1 MKRPGTIR
9 SIALILLL
17 LVLLPVL
24 VFSIYQFVA
33 IGSSEAAVREI
44 YRRELDV
51 VLFSVNQFAW
61 DVVNNY
67 SSQLTSAWSASS
79 SARRVSGVR
88 AFLSGNPPVE
98 SVCFADSSGER
109 ILWAGSKVSAD
120 SGASRTWRDEFR
132 GERPLL
138 DRLIKFS
145 RQNYRKIEPLT
156 KEGGRDQSAAL
167 LFVIRSP
174 VSEPVLAGMRL
185 DQERFVT
192 GVLAE
197 RLTQASAG
205 SYVLAVIRRSSG
217 ERILSSEGVSDGDFS
232 LRRQLWLFPDLDVG
246 IRLKGESI
254 EDIARSRLRRDL
266 AFLIIVD
273 VVLLAGVFVAYRSV
287 RREMELVRLKSD
299 FVSNVSHELRT
310 PLALIRMYA
319 ETLEMGRLKSQKKRN
334 EYYSTIVKESDRLT
348 RLVNNLLNFSR
359 MEAGRKPYNLAST
372 DLNATVRSV
381 LNAFAAPMQSQGIAP
396 SVVLD
401 PAIPHIQADA
411 EAVQEAL
418 INIIDNAIKY
428 SPKVKFLRIQTGTAA
443 DGISVEIE
451 DHGIGISSEYHRKI
465 FETFYRASSDVV
477 PGASGSGLG
486 LTIAKHIM
494 DAHGGRIEL
503 RSSLGK
509 GSTFRLVF
517 PLGRPGEGT
526 RKG

>member
-1 MKRPGTIR
+1 LKRPGTIR
-9 SIALILLL
+9 SIALVLLL

-44 YRRELDV
+44 YQRELDV
-51 VLFSVNQFAW
+51 VLFSINQFAW

-67 SSQLTSAWSASS
+67 SSQLTSAWGAAPE
-79 SARRVSGVR
+79 ARRALGLH
-88 AFLSGNPPVE
+88 AFLEGNPAVE

-109 ILWAGSKVSAD
+109 ILWAGSKTSAEVGVSSA
-120 SGASRTWRDEFR
+120 WRDDLR
-132 GERPLL
+132 GEKGLL

-156 KEGGRDQSAAL
+156 PTSGQRKRVAL

-174 VSEPVLAGMRL
+174 VSGLVLAGMRL
-185 DQERFVT
+185 DEERFVSD
-192 GVLAE
+192 VLAE
-197 RLTQASAG
+197 RLTQAAAG
-205 SYVLAVIRRSSG
+205 SYVLGVIRRSSG
-217 ERILSSEGVSDGDFS
+217 ARVLSSEAGGEGEYS

-266 AFLIIVD
+266 IFLIMVD
-273 VVLLAGVFVAYRSV
+273 IVLLAGVFVAYRSV

-319 ETLEMGRLKSQKKRN
+319 ETLELGRLRGEKKKS

-359 MEAGRKPYNLAST
+359 MEAGRKPYRLTSV
-372 DLNATVRSV
+372 DLNGTVRSV
-381 LNAFAAPMQSQGIAP
+381 LSAFEAHIRSQGFAP
-396 SVVLD
+396 RVVLD
-401 PAIPHIQADA
+401 PATPRIQADA
-411 EAVQEAL
+411 EALQEAI
-418 INIIDNAIKY
+418 INIIDNAVKY
-428 SPKVKFLRIQTGTAA
+428 SPKTKFLRIQTGSLP
-443 DGISVEIE
+443 GGVYVEIE
-451 DHGIGISSEYHRKI
+451 DHGIGIASEHHKKI
-465 FETFYRASSDVV
+465 FETFYRAPSEVL

-486 LTIAKHIM
+486 LAISKHIM

-503 RSSLGK
+503 RSSPGK
-509 GSTFRLVF
+509 GSTFRLIF
-517 PLGRPGEGT
+517 PLLRPGG
-526 RKG
+526 